1 LTLEAC
7 SKKPLFSKHALG
19 FALCTTTQI
28 QHDRIQHKQQQQQ
41 DNNNDKQQRPFPNQP
56 AIISPRPLFSTD
68 ITSEAA
74 EIHLIGAHNMD
85 VRSNQLELPQ
95 YSPNLRLKLPRRT
108 NDVKLSDGGFGTRH
122 AVSSLFNLPAT
133 LPKPPKSIV
142 SAPTTWP
149 SKIAAII

>member
-1 LTLEAC
+1 LDLR
-7 SKKPLFSKHALG
+7 
-19 FALCTTTQI
+19 CTTTQI

-41 DNNNDKQQRPFPNQP
+41 DNNNDP

-85 VRSNQLELPQ
+85 VRSNQLEESPQ
-95 YSPNLRLKLPRRT
+95 YSPNLRLKFPRRT

-142 SAPTTWP
+142 STPTTWP
-149 SKIAAII
+149 SKIAAIIQPLPKICQGVPTTSI